1 MGTFASGERKNI
13 ERLCCYI
20 KDDSMIATY
29 VGVPKSEVVRIR
41 AKARRAP
48 SERIGPSLDGP
59 PKASERPD
67 NSSVIQRTNA
77 AQGSAD
83 LLKALER
90 HYTQTAKRL
99 RIPSEFH
106 DRRIDFA
113 KARSEEHTSELQ
125 SLMRISYAVFCLKQ
139 KKQTHK
145 NK

>member
-1 MGTFASGERKNI
+1 MLRRPPRSTRTDTLFPYTTLFRS
-13 ERLCCYI
+13 
-20 KDDSMIATY
+20 
-29 VGVPKSEVVRIR
+29 
-41 AKARRAP
+41 ARRAP

-90 HYTQTAKRL
+90 HYAQTAKRL

-113 KARSEEHTSELQ
+113 KAFLG
-125 SLMRISYAVFCLKQ
+125 
-139 KKQTHK
+139 
-145 NK
+145 

>member
-1 MGTFASGERKNI
+1 MGTFASGERKTI

-90 HYTQTAKRL
+90 HYAQTDRKSTRL
-99 RIPSEFH
+99 NSVTNAHLVCRLLLE
-106 DRRIDFA
+106 
-113 KARSEEHTSELQ
+113 K
-125 SLMRISYAVFCLKQ
+125 
-139 KKQTHK
+139 K
-145 NK
+145 NKKEPTPDRQNDTGTTQPKYTR

>member
-1 MGTFASGERKNI
+1 MGTFASGERKTI

-90 HYTQTAKRL
+90 HYAQTAKR
-99 RIPSEFH
+99 
-106 DRRIDFA
+106 
-113 KARSEEHTSELQ
+113 SEEHKVGKACVRTCRS
-125 SLMRISYAVFCLKQ
+125 RGWTY
-139 KKQTHK
+139 H
-145 NK
+145 

>member
-1 MGTFASGERKNI
+1 MGPFASGERKNI

-59 PKASERPD
+59 PKESERPD

-77 AQGSAD
+77 AQGTAD
-83 LLKALER
+83 LLTPLEH
-90 HYTQTAKRL
+90 HYAQ
-99 RIPSEFH
+99 P
-106 DRRIDFA
+106 DRNSVVSG
-113 KARSEEHTSELQ
+113 KHG
-125 SLMRISYAVFCLKQ
+125 AVRVDLGGRR
-139 KKQTHK
+139 
-145 NK
+145 

>member
-1 MGTFASGERKNI
+1 MGTFASGERKTI

-83 LLKALER
+83 LLK
-90 HYTQTAKRL
+90 
-99 RIPSEFH
+99 
-106 DRRIDFA
+106 
-113 KARSEEHTSELQ
+113 RSEEHTSELP
-125 SLMRISYAVFCLKQ
+125 SLMRISYAVFCLK
-139 KKQTHK
+139 
-145 NK
+145 NKIQQSHHTI

>member
-1 MGTFASGERKNI
+1 
-13 ERLCCYI
+13 
-20 KDDSMIATY
+20 MIYSISLEFLLHAVSVVFVFSSRRRHTRCAL
-29 VGVPKSEVVRIR
+29 VTGVQTCALPIFR

-90 HYTQTAKRL
+90 HYAQTAKRL

-113 KARSEEHTSELQ
+113 KAFLNRQ
-125 SLMRISYAVFCLKQ
+125 GVV
-139 KKQTHK
+139 
-145 NK
+145 